1 MNKLTLL
8 LTAIVLSASANVALA
23 MNGQAD
29 RFNEARSYP
38 DKTVEVAQRA
48 DTDSK

>member
-1 MNKLTLL
+1 MNKLITLV
-8 LTAIVLSASANVALA
+8 TAIVLAASANVALA
-23 MNGQAD
+23 MDGQAD

-48 DTDSK
+48 DNDSK